1 MMGVFKT
8 PTMEAF
14 PMFRWFAPVLLLVAL
29 SAPAFAQWNEDAQD
43 CYEDTK
49 PESFNADKALPACER
64 AMRSGELTPRNLAQM
79 YYYRGTIWMNKKD
92 YKRAIED
99 FTEAAQRD
107 PTLPQAHQTLGFARF
122 FVGDFQPAARN
133 FADSLDL
140 RRDDVYAMLWIYI
153 VRSRDG
159 ENDAKNI
166 LRQVS
171 REVNISEWPG
181 TLVAYYLGNMNQEAL
196 LKAANDSDPKRRR
209 EKQCEATFYI
219 GQQLLIEGKKAEAA
233 KMFKA
238 ALAPNV
244 TKFVEYEGARVELQ
258 RMASAK

>member
-1 MMGVFKT
+1 
-8 PTMEAF
+8 
-14 PMFRWFAPVLLLVAL
+14 MFRWFAPVLLLVAL

-153 VRSRDG
+153 VRSRVG

-209 EKQCEATFYI
+209 EKQCEANFYI

-238 ALAPNV
+238 ALATNV